1 VQDDDQGMRFVR
13 KIGSS
18 IMAITGG
25 FVYLDAEGNESGDMQ
40 TFGCSAFA
48 MSFGGV
54 PVLVTAGHVI
64 QDVLDPIIVR
74 HEYEGHPLR
83 LLQVNILDCFGE
95 KPLVKKPT
103 PFPVYP
109 DLRRGAIDE
118 ATKRDSMG
126 LDFGVIFLPDLYW
139 NGFFANDGRILAE
152 DIWAQ
157 EGETF
162 DVYKMVGIPAEPQHS
177 KNGHGRLGVFSFLE
191 ASDPDVPMR
200 DGKPVWFIGNM
211 PVGMTSVAGVS
222 GGPIFGFRKL
232 PTGGWEHKIV
242 AMQSWQKEGKNGL
255 VYGTPLR
262 SFGPVISWAIES
274 LAKPDGKQEAK

>member
-1 VQDDDQGMRFVR
+1 MSDVNPEQRFVQ

-18 IMAITGG
+18 IIAITGG
-25 FVYLDAEGNESGDMQ
+25 FAYLDAEGNDIGDMQ

-48 MSFGGV
+48 MSFDGV

-64 QDVLDPIIVR
+64 RDVLDPIIVR
-74 HEYEGHPLR
+74 NEYEGHPLR

-95 KPLVKKPT
+95 KPRVKKPT

-109 DLRRGAIDE
+109 DLRRGSIDE

-126 LDFGVIFLPDLYW
+126 LDFGIIFLPDLYW

-157 EGETF
+157 EGEVF
-162 DVYKMVGIPAEPQHS
+162 DVYKMVGLPTEPQYS
-177 KNGHGRLGVFSFLE
+177 KNGHGRLGVFSFL
-191 ASDPDVPMR
+191 AATDLGVPTR
-200 DGKPVWFIGNM
+200 DGKPVWFVGNM
-211 PVGMTSVAGVS
+211 PEGMTTVAGVS
-222 GGPIFGFRKL
+222 GGPIFGLRK
-232 PTGGWEHKIV
+232 TVSGWEHKIV

-262 SFGPVISWAIES
+262 LLRPDHLLGDCRPFGAGRRP
-274 LAKPDGKQEAK
+274 